1 MIGTI
6 LAERYK
12 IVKKLGSGGSA
23 DVYLADDIKLH
34 RKVAIKILSHLYAG
48 DRSFVARFK
57 KEAQILARLSDPNI
71 VSIFDW
77 GQFDSSYFIC
87 MEYVEAV
94 SYTHLDVY
102 KRQLS
107 TINLYEAVL
116 FVRTLSP

>member
-57 KEAQILARLSDPNI
+57 KKPRSLQD
-71 VSIFDW
+71 
-77 GQFDSSYFIC
+77 
-87 MEYVEAV
+87 
-94 SYTHLDVY
+94 
-102 KRQLS
+102 
-107 TINLYEAVL
+107 
-116 FVRTLSP
+116 